1 MAEQSELTI
10 QGLFRSRARIRCP
23 AVHIVAVP
31 NGGKRGQKALNQA
44 MREGMAL
51 GFPDV
56 IALAPGKVAFLEFKS
71 AKGRVSDNQT
81 DWLDRLHGMGFPC
94 GIFRDADKAIDFLR
108 EHDFPFIDGA
118 RPIGAIIEPILSD
131 ILANLRLDA

>member
-23 AVHIVAVP
+23 GVHIVAVP
-31 NGGKRGQKALNQA
+31 NGGKRGQRALNQA

-56 IALAPGKVAFLEFKS
+56 ICLWKGPGIAAIEFKA
-71 AKGRVSDNQT
+71 AKGRVSANQEE
-81 DWLDRLHGMGFPC
+81 WIERLNALGVPATVA
-94 GIFRDADKAIDFLR
+94 RDADVAIEFLR
-108 EHDFPFIDGA
+108 AAGAPFIDRVG
-118 RPIGAIIEPILSD
+118 
-131 ILANLRLDA
+131 RL